1 MTPEVALEKR
11 EQMIEDGFCVIDDVL
26 SEAFLQELRDESERL
41 IVGHVQPEDV
51 IYQGQHVNVRG
62 DDNVHIKKLL
72 EWEPA
77 REGLEQ
83 IGFGDF
89 TTSGGIIILT
99 KDPGGPALYWH
110 QDWMRWND
118 PLSCAP
124 WPQTIFLNYYL
135 TDTTPENGCLKIIPG
150 THLKRVDLHDI
161 LVPAHEQGARFI
173 DEDHPVMFSDHRD
186 QVDVCAKAGSLVIA
200 DARILHSAHKN
211 HTDVRRTLILAWHS
225 RPNTVPDYWDRE
237 IPEPVV
243 NRDENGNYPMSR
255 IPTNFLQG

>member
-26 SEAFLQELRDESERL
+26 SEAFLQELHDESERL
-41 IVGHVQPEDV
+41 IAGHVQPEDV

-72 EWEPA
+72 EWEPSCEA
-77 REGLEQ
+77 LEQ

-89 TTSGGIIILT
+89 TASGGIIILT

-135 TDTTPENGCLKIIPG
+135 TDTTPENGCLKIIPS
-150 THLKRVDLHDI
+150 THRKRIDLHDI

-173 DEDHPVMFSDHRD
+173 EEDHPFMFSNHPD

-225 RPNTVPDYWDRE
+225 RPNTIPDYWDRE
-237 IPEPVV
+237 IPEPVA
-243 NRDENGNYPMSR
+243 NRDENGDYLGSR
-255 IPTNFLQG
+255 IPGDFLPR